1 MHHETCE
8 HRHFLPVIEKAKVS
22 CENSGH
28 LVSDHFEDILEMVSI
43 GSGVTRTIETI
54 CMSRYACYLTVQN
67 ADPGKSIVAQAWQQ
81 KEIKD
86 N

>member
-1 MHHETCE
+1 M
-8 HRHFLPVIEKAKVS
+8 KAK
-22 CENSGH
+22 
-28 LVSDHFEDILEMVSI
+28 LTKKADHFVDVTDMVLI

-67 ADPGKSIVAQAWQQ
+67 ADPGKNFYLNQNLCYYDFI
-81 KEIKD
+81 